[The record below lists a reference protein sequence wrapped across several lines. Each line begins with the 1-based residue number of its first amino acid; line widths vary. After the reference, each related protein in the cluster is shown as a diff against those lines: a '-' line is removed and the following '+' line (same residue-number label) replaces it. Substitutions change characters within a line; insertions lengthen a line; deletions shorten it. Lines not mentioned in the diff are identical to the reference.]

1 MAHSVEE
8 KLVQMLGEAKGG
20 GLVEGQ
26 KEYKLLKERNV
37 SADVGYTKHS
47 KDLIFVLHFFP
58 RSASSWTFGRRS
70 IAAAAAA
77 D

>member
-8 KLVQMLGEAKGG
+8 KLIQMLGEAKGG

-37 SADVGYTKHS
+37 SS
-47 KDLIFVLHFFP
+47 
-58 RSASSWTFGRRS
+58 RRS
-70 IAAAAAA
+70 SFGF
-77 D
+77 